1 MKNNLSIL
9 AFALLMASACCKE
22 KEIVLAPYVPPSP
35 NSASGDRHVLVEEL
49 TGVRCTNCPDGAR
62 TLLSLQS
69 AVGASKLIILSN
81 HSAGAFS
88 VPYSDSKYDFR
99 SPEAQ
104 SMANSVGQAIGFP
117 TAAINRAVPTGG
129 TDPYVSA
136 GLWSGL
142 VSSQLAKPNVL
153 NMALNTAYDTTSRRV
168 DVTVAVVPLEDLED
182 QHRLTVV
189 ITQDKIVDPQL
200 DNGVKIKDYLHRHVL
215 RGTLSSPTGD
225 ILNQDLTAGKK
236 IELKYKF
243 TIPQT
248 WVAKDCSIVAF
259 VHRGGTPNK
268 EVLQVIEEHVIK

>member
-1 MKNNLSIL
+1 MKNKLSIL
-9 AFALLMASACCKE
+9 GFALLMASACCKE

-35 NSASGDRHVLVEEL
+35 NSAAGDRHVLVEEL

-69 AVGASKLIILSN
+69 TVGASKLIILSN

-99 SPEAQ
+99 STEAQ

-117 TAAINRAVPTGG
+117 TASINRAIPTGG
-129 TDPYVSA
+129 TEPYVSA
-136 GLWSGL
+136 GLWAGL
-142 VSSQLAKPNVL
+142 ISAQLAKPNVL
-153 NMALNTAYDTTSRRV
+153 NMALTTAYDTASRRV
-168 DVTVAVVPLEDLED
+168 EATVTAVPLEDLEGE
-182 QHRLTVV
+182 HRLTVV

-200 DNGVKIKDYLHRHVL
+200 DNGVKIKDYVHRHVL

-225 ILNQDLTAGKK
+225 ILNQALTAGKK
-236 IELKYKF
+236 IELKYKI

-248 WVAKDCSIVAF
+248 WEAKNCSIVAF
-259 VHRGGTPNK
+259 VHRGGSPNK
-268 EVLQVIEEHVIK
+268 EVLQATEKHITE